1 MQNKSNMTFDILLAK
16 EGLKLARF
24 TMDLYLNGH
33 DIDNSILGATVG
45 FFNANDIEIRD
56 EYNLTNE
63 DIHSRYPMLE
73 EFMKECPVVNKWK
86 PCE

>member
-1 MQNKSNMTFDILLAK
+1 MRFDILLAK

-24 TMDLYLNGH
+24 TMDLYLNGY
-33 DIDNSILGATVG
+33 DIDYSILGATIG
-45 FFNANDIEIRD
+45 FFNANNIEIRD

-73 EFMKECPVVNKWK
+73 EFMMQCPIVNKW
-86 PCE
+86 ESYE